1 MFEQP
6 FQTEAGIDDEL
17 FALTKLEATSNAI
30 RLRIAGLAPDQ
41 LYTGTGG
48 EPTIAELI
56 AAAVDREQAY
66 GAMFRHGKSE
76 TNPRLEEP
84 SPGRSSMD
92 RDLAQDLAA
101 FFDLRRVTLDLL
113 RSLDDRAWQRGITLP
128 NGESITLERAAMR
141 LQQHDERMLK
151 TISDQKRRLL
161 RSTGVNALRD
171 MGVAGKL
178 GENLAQ

>member
-6 FQTEAGIDDEL
+6 FQTEAGIDEEL
-17 FALTKLEATSNAI
+17 FALAKLEATSNAI

-41 LYTGTGG
+41 LYNGTAG

-56 AAAVDREQAY
+56 AGAVDRERAY
-66 GAMFRHGKSE
+66 GAMFQRGNSE

-84 SPGRSSMD
+84 TPGRASLD
-92 RDLAQDLAA
+92 RDFAQDLAA
-101 FFDLRRVTLDLL
+101 FFDLRRVTLDLVRAL
-113 RSLDDRAWQRGITLP
+113 GDRAWERRITLP
-128 NGESITLERAAMR
+128 NGESITLEKAALR
-141 LQQHDERMLK
+141 LQQHDGRMLK
-151 TISDQKRRLL
+151 TISDKKRRLL
-161 RSTGVNALRD
+161 RTSGVNALRD

>member
-1 MFEQP
+1 
-6 FQTEAGIDDEL
+6 
-17 FALTKLEATSNAI
+17 
-30 RLRIAGLAPDQ
+30 
-41 LYTGTGG
+41 
-48 EPTIAELI
+48 
-56 AAAVDREQAY
+56 
-66 GAMFRHGKSE
+66 
-76 TNPRLEEP
+76 
-84 SPGRSSMD
+84 MD